1 MKDQQFIK
9 LLTDLQA
16 KQLDALE
23 TIYREYFLRFQTTAF
38 YIVHN
43 RQDAYDIAMNV
54 IAKLIAFDGAPEK
67 IVHHKSW
74 LNTIVR
80 NESLDFLRKRKR
92 IVSDEDEITMQGRP
106 MQDDLWLTDIY
117 ALLTEE
123 EQEIFTEKFVWDKKL
138 KKIAAEKGLP
148 YIRIKRTHLEIK
160 RKIKIFYNEQGGK
173 R

>member
-16 KQLDALE
+16 KRFDALE
-23 TIYREYFLRFQTTAF
+23 TIYREYFLRFQTTAY

-54 IAKLIAFDGAPEK
+54 ISKLIAFDGAPAN

-92 IVSDEDEITMQGRP
+92 IVSNENAFALLGHQTEYT
-106 MQDDLWLTDIY
+106 LWLTDIY

-123 EQEIFTEKFVWDKKL
+123 EREIFTEKCVWDRKL
-138 KKIAAEKGLP
+138 KEIAAEKQLP
-148 YIRIKRTHLEIK
+148 YIRVKRIYLEIK
-160 RKIKIFYNEQGGK
+160 KKIRKFYNEQGGLI
-173 R
+173 